1 MRDGGRR
8 LIEAGLNEAAVGRAL
23 WAEYLGALATTAIA
37 VGELMCLGSPVES
50 GAGYVWA
57 GIGVGRPPDVIG
69 RAVID
74 G

>member
-1 MRDGGRR
+1 
-8 LIEAGLNEAAVGRAL
+8 LNEAAVGSAL
-23 WAEYLGALATTAIA
+23 WAEYLGALATTAID
-37 VGELMCLGSPVES
+37 VGDLMWLGAPVDGGS
-50 GAGYVWA
+50 GCIWA